1 MSRAALYLLLVVSA
15 CTSAE
20 TWPLQPLDTSGAT
33 SPWQQRCGQVVW
45 SAATEAAVRQ
55 FAGGSV
61 SFQEVH
67 GDNFLYR
74 VVTLRGATPEA
85 PVLTIDRKD
94 PPLADGHLRG
104 WRREVTPERVR
115 WRSDD
120 GITRAELESAATARL
135 PEPTR
140 ERLLAAADACIDD
153 AVDTPG

>member
-1 MSRAALYLLLVVSA
+1 MSRTALCLLLVASA
-15 CTSAE
+15 CTSAGPR
-20 TWPLQPLDTSGAT
+20 PLQPLDTSGAT

-45 SAATEAAVRQ
+45 SAATEAVDRQ

-67 GDNFLYR
+67 GDNFVYH
-74 VVTLRGATPEA
+74 VVTLRGVTPDA

-94 PPLADGHLRG
+94 PPLADGYVRG
-104 WRREVTPERVR
+104 WRHEVTADRVR
-115 WRSDD
+115 WRTSD

-135 PEPTR
+135 AEPTR

-153 AVDTPG
+153 TFDAPG